1 MPSLTHEGLIELFR
15 NRPELAAELLRD
27 VLHVELPAYSEAR
40 VESADLTDI
49 KPAERRA
56 DFVVLLIDGNPV
68 LGIVVEV
75 QLSTDEDKRL
85 SWPAYV
91 VGLRARFKC
100 PACVLVVTVTEAM
113 ARWSREPIAIGPG
126 NVFCALVVG
135 PSSVPIVD
143 DVAVAEADPE
153 LAILSV
159 LAHADG
165 PHAEPVGRAAL
176 LATLRLSGERQLL
189 YCDLIL
195 AAVSKATR
203 AALEELM
210 AGGTYEFQSDFF
222 KNRLA
227 KAAAS
232 GEAKGMAQAVL
243 DVLEAR
249 SVRVA
254 EEVRARIL
262 ACSDT
267 AQLSVWLGKAAT
279 ATSVEQVL

>member
-1 MPSLTHEGLIELFR
+1 
-15 NRPELAAELLRD
+15 
-27 VLHVELPAYSEAR
+27 
-40 VESADLTDI
+40 
-49 KPAERRA
+49 
-56 DFVVLLIDGNPV
+56 
-68 LGIVVEV
+68 
-75 QLSTDEDKRL
+75 
-85 SWPAYV
+85 
-91 VGLRARFKC
+91 
-100 PACVLVVTVTEAM
+100 M

-126 NVFCALVVG
+126 NVFCPLVVG
-135 PSSVPIVD
+135 PSSVPVVE

-165 PHAEPVGRAAL
+165 SHAEPVGRAAL
-176 LATLRLSGERQLL
+176 VATLRLSGERQLL

-210 AGGTYEFQSDFF
+210 AGGTYEFQSDLF
-222 KNRLA
+222 KNHLA

-232 GEAKGMAQAVL
+232 GEAKGMAQAVV